1 MQSIAAFLIRRELAR
16 SWTAQSTATV
26 ASPSAPAPRKA
37 ASRTSS
43 RVHATPRAS
52 LRTTHPAVA

>member
-26 ASPSAPAPRKA
+26 SSPSTPAPRKA

-43 RVHATPRAS
+43 RVHSTPRTA
-52 LRTTHPAVA
+52 LRTAHPAIA